1 MVISGYLVCVA
12 AWVAISAPS
21 AALQASPPPPPLEE
35 SAVAHLKALN
45 KAFTGI
51 ARRVTASVV
60 TIRTT
65 STVSVD
71 RLREAHPFFNGPGRR
86 DRDPGERTGF
96 GSGIIMSPDGYILTN
111 HHVAGNAD
119 DITVIL
125 SDNREFDASLVG
137 TDSLTDIAVIKI
149 HAGGL
154 SASHIGNSDTLEIGE
169 WVVAVGAPLRFRSTV
184 TAGIVSAVGRDL
196 NIIDD
201 PSGYAIE
208 DFIQTDAAINP
219 GNSGGPLVNLEGRV
233 VGVNTAIASSTGTFV
248 GYGFAIPINLAKKV
262 MDDIVSFGRFRRGFL
277 GIRLQDV
284 DAGLAD
290 AMGLDRPRGVLIE
303 EVLPETPAE
312 AAGLMTEDII
322 LDIDG
327 RQVNRSNQV
336 QSLIARRSPEQSVIV
351 RIRRREKTLSLDVRL
366 GERSGRPRVAATP
379 ERQTDSAE
387 HFGLAVEDLTEETAK
402 RIDID
407 GELGGVVVVDVNHG
421 PARDAGFAPD
431 DLILRIRQRGMVQD
445 IRRVDDFREAL
456 ERLEAGRNAAFVI
469 VRGGARK
476 FISMKIPDA
485 RD

>member
-1 MVISGYLVCVA
+1 MIKVSDVVGVLEVLAPPSLAADWDNVGLLVGDRAATVRKLLLCIDLTGEVLTEAAAGRAQMVMAYHPVIFK
-12 AWVAISAPS
+12 
-21 AALQASPPPPPLEE
+21 PL
-35 SAVAHLKALN
+35 S
-45 KAFTGI
+45 
-51 ARRVTASVV
+51 RVTADGAAVVYEAARRGISVY
-60 TIRTT
+60 
-65 STVSVD
+65 SM
-71 RLREAHPFFNGPGRR
+71 H
-86 DRDPGERTGF
+86 
-96 GSGIIMSPDGYILTN
+96 
-111 HHVAGNAD
+111 
-119 DITVIL
+119 
-125 SDNREFDASLVG
+125 
-137 TDSLTDIAVIKI
+137 
-149 HAGGL
+149 
-154 SASHIGNSDTLEIGE
+154 
-169 WVVAVGAPLRFRSTV
+169 
-184 TAGIVSAVGRDL
+184 TAL
-196 NIIDD
+196 
-201 PSGYAIE
+201 
-208 DFIQTDAAINP
+208 DAAP
-219 GNSGGPLVNLEGRV
+219 G
-233 VGVNTAIASSTGTFV
+233 GT
-248 GYGFAIPINLAKKV
+248 N
-262 MDDIVSFGRFRRGFL
+262 
-277 GIRLQDV
+277 DV
-284 DAGLAD
+284 LAD